1 MAMRMIETVI
11 VTVLMIMAMGMSVIM
26 TVGVP
31 AEALKVSAVFRHEHG
46 FGMYDSQFQQL
57 QHLFQHMIRRNT
69 QPAIP
74 HLQLHMPVAQV
85 ITGTGKGV
93 PVIATGFG
101 YRLYCTFYFHNLSA
115 VGSQI
120 FTYLK
125 GGAALQKYAHLFAI
139 GTGQAQ
145 PAAIPLLMIQGHC
158 SVNRACFFG
167 AQAFVNFK
175 HLGFP
180 IHCPS

>member
-1 MAMRMIETVI
+1 M
-11 VTVLMIMAMGMSVIM
+11 IM
-26 TVGVP
+26 TVRMT
-31 AEALKVSAVFRHEHG
+31 AKAFKVSAVFRHEHG
-46 FGMYDSQFQQL
+46 FGMHDSQLQQL
-57 QHLFQHMIRRNT
+57 QQLLQHMIRCDA

-74 HLQLHMPVAQV
+74 DLQLHMPVAQV
-85 ITGTGKGV
+85 IAGAGEGV

-101 YRLYCTFYFHNLSA
+101 YRLDRTFYFHNLAA

-120 FTYLK
+120 FTHLK
-125 GGAALQKYAHLFAI
+125 CGAPFQKYPDFFTI

-145 PAAIPLLMIQGHC
+145 PTAIPLLMIQSHC

-175 HLGFP
+175 HLGLP
-180 IHCPS
+180 IHCP